1 MPSPSGR
8 TLLGNAPSAE
18 DRPLQVPGEPIE
30 TLPNI
35 LVSAAANPL
44 AATATADDAAP
55 PLERVAQSPRHASR
69 PAANLE
75 SAGQSSR
82 MRLGIAALA
91 IALGLVLLLEALD
104 APRLFRLSLF
114 APFFLALFGATQA
127 LYRTCPG
134 LAARGVREVCG
145 TEEPVA
151 RASERQRNLQLGRR
165 VVLLSTLGA
174 LAATAGFFFVP

>member
-8 TLLGNAPSAE
+8 TPSKAAT
-18 DRPLQVPGEPIE
+18 PLQVPGEPIE

-35 LVSAAANPL
+35 LVSAAASPL
-44 AATATADDAAP
+44 AGTAAAVVA
-55 PLERVAQSPRHASR
+55 PLEPISPRLAAR

-91 IALGLVLLLEALD
+91 IALGLVLLLEAID
-104 APRLFRLSLF
+104 APRIFRLSLF
-114 APFFLALFGATQA
+114 VPFFLALFGATQA

-151 RASERQRNLQLGRR
+151 RASERRRHLQLGRR